1 MTLDPELVISKGR
14 ATLSHKQ
21 KLIDDVLEQS
31 YEISLGGGSFGYCL
45 VCSMLSSSLIM
56 LAVPRI
62 ISFIKRDS
70 FNKWKYNLGIN
81 LGLDGDFFFFFG
93 LVS

>member
-14 ATLSHKQ
+14 ATLSYKQ

-31 YEISLGGGSFGYCL
+31 YKISLGGGSFGYCL

-56 LAVPRI
+56 LVVLC
-62 ISFIKRDS
+62 ISSFSKGYS
-70 FNKWKYNLGIN
+70 FNNGNTTLA
-81 LGLDGDFFFFFG
+81 
-93 LVS
+93 